1 MKILIVT
8 PSFLPAHVYGGPT
21 VSVSQL
27 AKNIAKNNEVLV
39 LTTLANGKDELNIT
53 PNNIVKNESVNI
65 IYFKRQTKDHSH
77 FSLDLFKFLYK
88 NINNYD
94 VIHINSWWNLVAIF
108 SALICKFNHKKF
120 ILSPRGMLSNYTLKK
135 SIYKRIFHEIFGK
148 YILCG
153 STIHLT
159 SKLELENVQL
169 ILKDTNNIIIPNFVD
184 FFNES
189 NLDNSLKINNSEKPL
204 NFVFISR
211 INEVKALD
219 KLLHALGE
227 IEFDFNLKII
237 GDGDSNY
244 IDYLKSVAINNN
256 INDKIEWLGPIY
268 DDSKFKFM
276 SSADLLILPSISEN
290 FANIVLES
298 LSVGTPVLI
307 SSNIGLAEFVHEFD
321 LGWIFNGSI
330 NDLAL
335 KLNEVNNNRY
345 KIHEISTISR
355 AVINTTFDNEKL
367 YQQYLD
373 MYYTSINAH

>member
-1 MKILIVT
+1 MKILIVA
-8 PSFLPAHVYGGPT
+8 PSFLPAYVYGGPT

-39 LTTLANGKDELNIT
+39 LTTLANGKDELNII
-53 PNNIVKNESVNI
+53 PNNIVINESVNV

-77 FSLDLFKFLYK
+77 FSLDLFIFLFK
-88 NINNYD
+88 NINKYD
-94 VIHINSWWNLVAIF
+94 VIHINSWWNLVALF
-108 SALICKFNHKKF
+108 SALICKIKHKKF
-120 ILSPRGMLSNYTLKK
+120 ILSPRGMLSDYTLKK

-148 YILCG
+148 YILSG

-169 ILKDTNNIIIPNFVD
+169 ILKDTNNIVIPNFVD

-189 NLDNSLKINNSEKPL
+189 FLGNSPKIINSEKPL

-219 KLLHALGE
+219 KLLQALGE

-244 IDYLKSVAINNN
+244 IDYLKSIAINNN
-256 INDKIEWLGPIY
+256 INHKIEWLGPIY

-307 SSNIGLAEFVHEFD
+307 SSNIGVVDFVNENN
-321 LGWIFNGSI
+321 LGWVFDGTI
-330 NDLAL
+330 NDLII
-335 KLNEVNNNRY
+335 KLDYINNNRFELS
-345 KIHEISTISR
+345 KIAEHSPEIVKRNFNIENLK
-355 AVINTTFDNEKL
+355 AQYNYMYNNVMINN
-367 YQQYLD
+367 
-373 MYYTSINAH
+373 

>member
-53 PNNIVKNESVNI
+53 PNNIVYNESVNI
-65 IYFKRQTKDHSH
+65 IYFKRQSKDHSH

-108 SALICKFNHKKF
+108 SALICKLNHKKF
-120 ILSPRGMLSNYTLKK
+120 ILSPRGMLSDYTFKK

-148 YILCG
+148 YILSG

-169 ILKDTNNIIIPNFVD
+169 ILKDTNNIVIPNFVD

-189 NLDNSLKINNSEKPL
+189 FLGNSPKIMNSEKPL

-211 INEVKALD
+211 INEIKALD

-244 IDYLKSVAINNN
+244 IDYLKSIAINNN
-256 INDKIEWLGPIY
+256 INHKIKWLGPIY

-321 LGWIFNGSI
+321 LGWIFNGNI
-330 NDLAL
+330 DDLVL
-335 KLNEVNNNRY
+335 KLNEVNNNRN
-345 KIHEISTISR
+345 KIHEISKISR
-355 AVINTTFDNEKL
+355 DVINTTFDNEKL
-367 YQQYLD
+367 NQQYLD